1 MQSQIYLSKLT
12 LMLLYSSFSLRLF
25 QFLRSRLSVSLVSH
39 FSWLHSHFTISLNI
53 LKSTRRYI
61 VWRRFSRTDRS
72 KLLLIFTLFV
82 YSILYMESSFS
93 ESTCDFNDHT
103 ALMKES
109 KDSSQQAS
117 TVKDL
122 RKMLPDTCRVT
133 LLKGA
138 QWARSF
144 SHLSS
149 CSIVLSVTH
158 CSSFSD
164 FHLISSITLL
174 HCFKFFVL

>member
-1 MQSQIYLSKLT
+1 
-12 LMLLYSSFSLRLF
+12 
-25 QFLRSRLSVSLVSH
+25 
-39 FSWLHSHFTISLNI
+39 
-53 LKSTRRYI
+53 
-61 VWRRFSRTDRS
+61 
-72 KLLLIFTLFV
+72 
-82 YSILYMESSFS
+82 MESSFS
-93 ESTCDFNDHT
+93 ESACDFNDHT

-164 FHLISSITLL
+164 LNLISSFTLL
-174 HCFKFFVL
+174 HCCIVSSSLFFRRVVLHQTRKPSLVVTQPVLRMICVAQWSFFGDRLFQVWLITWSLFGPFNFKFYLFPFIFLFFLKAYA